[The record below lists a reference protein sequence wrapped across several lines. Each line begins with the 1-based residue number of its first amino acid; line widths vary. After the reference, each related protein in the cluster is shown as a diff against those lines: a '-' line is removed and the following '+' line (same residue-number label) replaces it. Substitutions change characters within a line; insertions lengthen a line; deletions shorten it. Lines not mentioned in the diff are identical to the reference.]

1 MSKNLGKW
9 AVIDIETTGI
19 DPGSDSIIDLG
30 YLQFEGTKLI
40 KKFSSLVRYNTAD
53 SGDLS
58 QFIQK
63 LTGITPA
70 MLKKAPRWEDVEPD
84 LLELEGHTLLAHN
97 ASFEE
102 KFLKKYFE
110 KNNYRGESSET
121 VFSDSLYFLAIL
133 FPEKTTLALEH
144 FIMEFSLREKEDHRG
159 FSDALDLLK
168 VVLVAGFVSYQEK
181 EKRFLLLSLI
191 DKYKLDD
198 FWYFKL
204 FSLSLDEL
212 NEIAVQIDFN
222 LNEFE
227 IDKDS
232 DLFSSVKSKPT
243 DKVFS
248 SKNIETILK
257 NESGLKEINPGYR
270 YRKGQEQL
278 ALKTGQAFKNNIHAL
293 IQAPTG
299 TGKTLGYLIPS
310 MLFSHQEK
318 KQVLI
323 ATGTKTLQAQAME
336 KDIPG
341 AYQILGFDKEE
352 LKTAQLLG
360 SSNHYCEL
368 LFRSHEGELDF
379 LDGLDS
385 FEKKISQI
393 YFEMVFYHNTKN
405 EQDKRLNRGNTA
417 YLMKR
422 ILKDV
427 QVLDQE
433 LTVDFRACTGNNCPY
448 KNQCSYLQGL
458 RNAKEADIIVGNHA
472 LMFAWPQSF
481 PRPAHIIVDEAH
493 KIEGEAT
500 TAFSK
505 SVSHE
510 QLEIFYKQLVA
521 MQGVGALFYLL
532 SKDGSEFNA
541 KLIPTIRAEVTSMV
555 EIMMEHMVS
564 LKDQMELYFK
574 KMPRYTAI
582 YWNELPMIKKEGL
595 KDNLGTS
602 IYNHLDSLRFV
613 FANLAKLLTPY
624 MNMFDPKS
632 LKEQNELIAFTRFES
647 FMGQVLEIFDALE
660 AILKSEP
667 DQTNSMRF
675 HEEEG
680 YIITNSPI
688 NVGKKIYEGLLQTSA
703 SVVFTSATLTN
714 AKGNV
719 GIQGVEWLTG
729 YSYLPSEK
737 RFKGGFFLDPIYD
750 YKNKAKV
757 FLCPDTLSFS
767 NRNFVSS
774 VLNEFI
780 PVIKELKG
788 RTLMLFS
795 SKVRFEEAREIILK
809 NFEGHLPVFIQGMG
823 HNIVEDFKK
832 AGGGILLGMESFGEG
847 IDIPGDLLQLVFI
860 DKIPDLKQELV
871 IKDRRDFF
879 EKNFGNEFNDY
890 FQANRARKLQQKLG
904 RLLRTENDRGSVIIV
919 DSRIKEWKPATLKN
933 FCELM
938 EPYDIKIAD
947 YKSACSEALSFIAG
961 D

>member
-19 DPGSDSIIDLG
+19 DPVNDHIIDLG

-40 KKFSSLVRYNTAD
+40 KKYSSLVRY
-53 SGDLS
+53 SSEYGELS

-63 LTGITPA
+63 LTGISPE

-110 KNNYRGESSET
+110 KNNYRGHSEET
-121 VFSDSLYFLAIL
+121 IFSDSIFFLAAF
-133 FPEKTTLALEH
+133 FPDRTSLALEH
-144 FIMEFSLREKEDHRG
+144 FITDFSLREKEEHRG

-168 VVLVAGFVSYQEK
+168 VVLITSYISYYEK

-191 DKYKLDD
+191 DKYKLDN

-204 FSLSLDEL
+204 FSLSQNEL
-212 NEIAVQIDFN
+212 KEIAAQIDFN

-227 IDKDS
+227 IDKGEEKNS
-232 DLFSSVKSKPT
+232 KHHESSAIKEFSA
-243 DKVFS
+243 
-248 SKNIETILK
+248 KNIETILK
-257 NESGLKEINPGYR
+257 DESSLKEINPGYR
-270 YRKGQEQL
+270 YRKGQEEL
-278 ALKTGQAFKNNIHAL
+278 ALRTGQAFKNNIHAL

-310 MLFSHQEK
+310 MLFSYQEK

-323 ATGTKTLQAQAME
+323 STGTKNLQAQAME

-341 AYQILGFDKEE
+341 AYDILGFSKDE

-368 LFRSHEGELDF
+368 LFRSNEGELNF
-379 LDGLDS
+379 LDKLDS
-385 FEKKISQI
+385 FEKKLSQV
-393 YFEMVFYHNTKN
+393 YFEMVFYHNTQS
-405 EQDKRLNRGNTA
+405 EQDKRLHRGNTA

-427 QVLDQE
+427 QTLDKE

-505 SVSHE
+505 SVSHGQME
-510 QLEIFYKQLVA
+510 LFYKQLVG

-541 KLIPTIRAEVTSMV
+541 NLIPTIRTEVTSTV

-574 KMPRYTAI
+574 KMPRYTSI

-595 KDNLGTS
+595 KDNLATS

-613 FANLAKLLTPY
+613 FTNLAKLLTPY
-624 MNMFDPKS
+624 MNMFDPKN

-647 FMGQVLEIFDALE
+647 FMGQLLEIFDALE
-660 AILKSEP
+660 AILKTEVN
-667 DQTNSMRF
+667 QTNSMQF

-680 YIITNSPI
+680 YILTSAPI
-688 NVGKKIYEGLLQTSA
+688 NVGKRIYEGLLQTSS

-719 GIQGVEWLTG
+719 GLQGVEWLTG
-729 YSYLPSEK
+729 YSYLPPEK
-737 RFKGGFFLDPIYD
+737 RFKSGFFLDPIYD

-774 VLNEFI
+774 VLKEFI

-823 HNIVEDFKK
+823 HNIVEEFKK
-832 AGGGILLGMESFGEG
+832 TGGGILLGMESFGEG

-947 YKSACSEALSFIAG
+947 YKNACAEALSFIAG

>member
-19 DPGSDSIIDLG
+19 DPTSDHIIDLG

-40 KKFSSLVRYNTAD
+40 KKYSSLVRY
-53 SGDLS
+53 SSEFGELS

-63 LTGITPA
+63 LTGITPE

-102 KFLKKYFE
+102 KFLAKYFE
-110 KNNYRGESSET
+110 KNNYRGQSEET
-121 VFSDSLYFLAIL
+121 IFSDSLFFLGIF
-133 FPEKTTLALEH
+133 FPERTSLALEQ
-144 FIMEFSLREKEDHRG
+144 FITDFSLREKEEHRG
-159 FSDALDLLK
+159 YSDALDLLK
-168 VVLVAGFVSYQEK
+168 VVLITSYVAHFEK

-204 FSLSLDEL
+204 FSLSQDEL
-212 NEIAVQIDFN
+212 QEIAEQIDFN
-222 LNEFE
+222 LSEFE
-227 IDKDS
+227 IDKEETKKILGGKRNVDHE
-232 DLFSSVKSKPT
+232 FSA
-243 DKVFS
+243 
-248 SKNIETILK
+248 KNIETILK
-257 NESGLKEINPGYR
+257 DEAEIKKINPGYR

-278 ALKTGQAFKNNIHAL
+278 ALRTGQAFKNNIHAL

-299 TGKTLGYLIPS
+299 TGKTLGYLVPS
-310 MLFSHQEK
+310 MLFAHQEK

-323 ATGTKTLQAQAME
+323 ATGTKNLQAQAME

-341 AYQILGFDKEE
+341 AYEMLGFAKDE

-368 LFRSHEGELDF
+368 LFRSHEGELDIF
-379 LDGLDS
+379 DTLDS
-385 FEKKISQI
+385 FDKKISQV
-393 YFEMVFYHNTKN
+393 YFEMLFYHNSKS
-405 EQDKRLNRGNTA
+405 EQDERLNRGNTA

-422 ILKDV
+422 ILKEV
-427 QVLDQE
+427 QTLDKE
-433 LTVDFRACTGNNCPY
+433 LVVDFRACTGNNCPY

-472 LMFAWPQSF
+472 LMFSWPQSF
-481 PRPAHIIVDEAH
+481 PRPSHIVVDEAH

-505 SVSHE
+505 TVSHE
-510 QLEIFYKQLVA
+510 QLELFYKQLVG

-532 SKDGSEFNA
+532 SKDESEFNA
-541 KLIPTIRAEVTSMV
+541 KLIPTIRGEVTSMV
-555 EIMMEHMVS
+555 EIMMEHLTS

-574 KMPRYTAI
+574 KMPRYTSI

-595 KDNLGTS
+595 KDTLGTS
-602 IYNHLDSLRFV
+602 IYNHLDSLRYV
-613 FANLAKLLTPY
+613 FSNLAKLLAPY

-647 FMGQVLEIFDALE
+647 FMGQLLEIHDGLD
-660 AILKSEP
+660 AILKSES
-667 DQTNSMRF
+667 DQTNSMHF

-680 YIITNSPI
+680 YVLTSSPI
-688 NVGKKIYEGLLQTSA
+688 NVGKKIYDGLLQTSS

-719 GIQGVEWLTG
+719 GLQGVEWVTG

-757 FLCPDTLSFS
+757 FLCPDTMSFTH
-767 NRNFVSS
+767 RNFVSS
-774 VLNEFI
+774 ILKEFI

-919 DSRIKEWKPATLKN
+919 DSRIKDWKPATLKN

-938 EPYDIKIAD
+938 EPYEIKIAD
-947 YKSACSEALSFIAG
+947 YKSACFEALNFISG
-961 D
+961 N